1 MDSREGSR
9 LNHGLR
15 LNVDRPNS
23 EYIYTN
29 GEIHHE
35 NTDDGRSRSER
46 SFLRTQQK
54 AEEALNFSKQA
65 RTSEILNGPTLP
77 KFTMTLVEDETPLP
91 SISIN
96 SGQNSP
102 RQSEAEL
109 PVRQIKADITENKP
123 PSYETA
129 HHNTKSRDVP
139 SELKCSMCQRE
150 YSEPRLLP
158 CLHSFCYRCLEEEVS
173 HRTEN
178 RIRCPKCQKDFD
190 LEVSL
195 EVVFIYSDYVRIQ
208 LDRTR
213 GGSYAGQ
220 GHIMRGDI
228 ACNIHSTQFLF

>member
-1 MDSREGSR
+1 MDSRLGSRPTYSSR
-9 LNHGLR
+9 LNA
-15 LNVDRPNS
+15 DRPNS

-35 NTDDGRSRSER
+35 NADDSRSRSDR

-65 RTSEILNGPTLP
+65 RTGEITNGPALP
-77 KFTMTLVEDETPLP
+77 KFTMTLVDDETPLP
-91 SISIN
+91 IT
-96 SGQNSP
+96 SGQTSP

-109 PVRQIKADITENKP
+109 PVRLFKAEISESKP
-123 PSYETA
+123 PSYDGS
-129 HHNTKSRDVP
+129 HHNTKSREIP
-139 SELKCSMCQRE
+139 IELKCSMCQRE

-178 RIRCPKCQKDFD
+178 RIRCPKCQRDFD

-195 EVVFIYSDYVRIQ
+195 EECFH
-208 LDRTR
+208 L
-213 GGSYAGQ
+213 
-220 GHIMRGDI
+220 
-228 ACNIHSTQFLF
+228 